1 MLHLEFAV
9 SPEQIRSVAD
19 LSLLEA
25 RLGFDKGAFLS
36 RFPKQWFR
44 EVSERLESNLQP
56 GQLDR
61 ATERLRQIQ
70 RSRLVAF
77 GRPYEGVDWANAAR
91 YSHAIVPFHRA
102 VDNTFNEL
110 PTLVTSINELDD
122 ADFIFETQFPRDASS
137 LAQAGKALLID
148 AEKVILHD
156 NFICLTKAGYKK
168 TLLEMMRFCTKAEV
182 EFHFFSEEDGKS
194 DWGLRKQALIEFSGR
209 MPVNIRLFWYR
220 SDDGGSGFLH
230 QRGMFTAKG
239 GLIYDRGFE
248 EPNDH
253 AQRATLTPIS
263 PMPAGMLVSNAKSYN
278 TAQQSDDFKLVGQ
291 IWRSH
296 D

>member
-9 SPEQIRSVAD
+9 SPNQVNSIAD

-44 EVSERLESNLQP
+44 EVSERIELKLQP

-70 RSRLVAF
+70 KSGLVAF
-77 GRPYEGVDWANAAR
+77 GRPYDGVDWANAAR
-91 YSHAIVPFHRA
+91 SSHAGTPFHRA
-102 VDNTFNEL
+102 VDDGFNAPPSL
-110 PTLVTSINELDD
+110 ITSLYDLVD
-122 ADFIFETQFPRDASS
+122 ADFNYNTQFPRDAKS
-137 LAQAGKALLID
+137 LAQAGKALLMD
-148 AEKVILHD
+148 TEKVTLHD
-156 NFICLTKAGYKK
+156 NFICLTKASYQK
-168 TLLEMMRFCTKAEV
+168 TLLEMMQLCTKTEV
-182 EFHFFSEEDGKS
+182 EFHIFSEEDGKR
-194 DWGLRKQALIEFSGR
+194 DWELREQALIAFSGR

-220 SDDGGSGFLH
+220 SDDEGSGFLH